1 MGQIERL
8 MSDKTQ
14 PTYPRAVP
22 WTLGSSADPNENIM
36 ISLAWIL
43 IPAAVCGLIGYLLW
57 S

>member
-1 MGQIERL
+1 